1 MILNEQLSLPVAI
14 DRQATFDNF
23 YAPNGTP
30 QHMAIFLL
38 QDDMRKFAYLSGAE
52 GSGLSHLLQAACQ
65 TSPLSRAPEGL
76 YLPLRELKGFPP
88 DQVLEGLASANMVCI
103 DDLDQVSDHDDW
115 QIPLFNFFND
125 CRDSGCRLVIAAHK
139 SVDNLGVTL
148 PDLSSRLK
156 SGVSLHLPNYDDA
169 DQRRLLQHRANRRGL
184 YLSNEAANFL
194 LTRLPRDTATL
205 MSALDNLDK
214 ASLQEQRR
222 LTLPFVKATLSL

>member
-38 QDDMRKFAYLSGAE
+38 QDDMRTFAYLSGAK

-65 TSPLSRAPEGL
+65 TSPLSRARQGL
-76 YLPLRELKGFPP
+76 YLPLRELQSYPP
-88 DQVLEGLASANMVCI
+88 SLVLEGLDSATIVCI
-103 DDLDQVSDHDDW
+103 DDLDSVADKIDW
-115 QIPLFNFFND
+115 QVPLFNLFNN
-125 CRDSGCRLVIAAHK
+125 CRQSGCRLIIAAHTP
-139 SVDNLGVTL
+139 VDSLGVTL

-156 SGVSLHLPNYDDA
+156 SGVCLHLPNYGDA

-184 YLSNEAANFL
+184 YLSNEVANFL

-222 LTLPFVKATLSL
+222 LTLPFVKAMLSL

>member
-1 MILNEQLSLPVAI
+1 M
-14 DRQATFDNF
+14 
-23 YAPNGTP
+23 
-30 QHMAIFLL
+30 
-38 QDDMRKFAYLSGAE
+38 
-52 GSGLSHLLQAACQ
+52 
-65 TSPLSRAPEGL
+65 
-76 YLPLRELKGFPP
+76 
-88 DQVLEGLASANMVCI
+88 
-103 DDLDQVSDHDDW
+103 
-115 QIPLFNFFND
+115 
-125 CRDSGCRLVIAAHK
+125 IAAHK

-169 DQRRLLQHRANRRGL
+169 VQRRLLQHRANRRGM
-184 YLSNEAANFL
+184 YLSNEVANFL